1 MFVHV
6 YGAILI
12 LGDIELLQRYMI
24 LRSGSQVMQVSQY
37 HIRLLRKS
45 QAQKKGAKVIGMQK
59 SRTNAANKDK
69 DKDDTYVCCN
79 LMAIFC
85 ND

>member
-1 MFVHV
+1 
-6 YGAILI
+6 
-12 LGDIELLQRYMI
+12 
-24 LRSGSQVMQVSQY
+24 MQVSQY